1 MSFKKTMI
9 VYRKELMEVLRDRRT
24 LFTTFLLPVI
34 LYPVLIIGFNAIMSR
49 QMGVLEQ
56 TEATIAVRDS
66 VNNPV
71 SQRILQDIGSIE
83 NYDFIPAADNAQELY
98 LAKDIQSIITI
109 RDSLNASGLRTYHVY
124 VQYDAA
130 DELST
135 MLYSKMRDALIQT
148 EKGLIEDELQISGI
162 NPELLNLIDVR
173 KRDTA
178 DSQKKMGMIL
188 GRFLPYI
195 MIIMLLTGASVV
207 AADLVAG
214 EKERKTLETL
224 LVAGVSRIDV
234 VIGKYLTI
242 ITLAMANLIINLF
255 SISFSMRYMLSQVGL
270 DLAGVGMPI
279 KAIFILLAAM
289 LPLATLFAAILLSIS
304 TFSRNMKEART
315 YEQPILMV
323 SMILAM
329 ISFLPAIE
337 LNGLMAL
344 IPIVNIAL
352 LFKAVMINDY
362 QLSHLLIT
370 IFSTLILDVIAIW
383 ATIKLF
389 STEGILFRS
398 DDDSGSIKGIKKNKA
413 RFFSPYN
420 GLVYFTIALLL
431 LYYLGSYLQS
441 RDLGSGLL
449 QTQFFVI
456 LLPVL
461 LVLKILR
468 LPSKKVLRL
477 QPPRFKEILLVPFI
491 AIPAAILVALLAQ
504 VINAIYPFPQQ
515 YLENLGKLFDLDI
528 ALWQSFLI
536 VAIAPGICEELL
548 FRGMMPR
555 FFEKYGMKV
564 NIVLTAFLFAAFHL
578 DPFRFLP
585 VFLLGLLLGYLTLRS
600 GSIYNSMLSHAINNG
615 LALFITA
622 FASAPWIKIIISSE
636 DNLKY
641 WVAAPALLIFAIS
654 FYLFHKVTG
663 DKVCAE
669 SLDTSV
675 TDKLYQS

>member
-441 RDLGSGLL
+441 KDLGSGLL

-536 VAIAPGICEELL
+536 VAIAPGICEEVL

-669 SLDTSV
+669 SLDTSD

>member
-536 VAIAPGICEELL
+536 VAIAPGICEEVL

>member
-441 RDLGSGLL
+441 KDLGSGLL